1 MSDVI
6 ERPNVMQSFVERVVC
21 DPSIDVNKLEQ
32 VFALQERVA
41 DREARRRFAEAMNAL
56 QREMPQVTKDA
67 ISQNRR
73 YATYE
78 AVDAAIRPYY
88 TKHGFS
94 VSFTVHAANN
104 RIRVGCK
111 VKHVGNHEETEHEL
125 ESGPDMSGA
134 RGQAT
139 KTEVQ
144 GVGSVVT
151 YLKRYTIMA
160 AFAVALQDDETDD
173 DGEATRRDR
182 QAASAYPSGRDAI
195 NRDVPLVDSTAPKGV
210 RTDFLDSLEI
220 AMRACGSLAEVNRLI
235 AQSRTQDA
243 LAAFR
248 NGHLARL
255 NAIIGAGVAAH
266 APVASLEPAEEDVA
280 KAAADAAGWPG
291 PMPSDFRK
299 AEAPA

>member
-1 MSDVI
+1 M
-6 ERPNVMQSFVERVVC
+6 ERPNAMQSFVERVVC

-41 DREARRRFAEAMNAL
+41 DREARRQFAAAMNAL

-78 AVDAAIRPYY
+78 AVDRAIRPYY

-111 VKHVGNHEETEHEL
+111 VKHVGNHEETDYEL

-144 GVGSVVT
+144 GVGSVVS

-173 DGEATRRDR
+173 DGEPTRQVPARAERFYREAPTERDR
-182 QAASAYPSGRDAI
+182 INAETPMNGTPKRERSPDELLTGLELAMRDCPDLDAVNKLIANRHVQDMLRDYKGVHRARLDGIIAHGIGAHGPAVSEEQQAARD
-195 NRDVPLVDSTAPKGV
+195 
-210 RTDFLDSLEI
+210 
-220 AMRACGSLAEVNRLI
+220 
-235 AQSRTQDA
+235 QQ
-243 LAAFR
+243 
-248 NGHLARL
+248 
-255 NAIIGAGVAAH
+255 
-266 APVASLEPAEEDVA
+266 
-280 KAAADAAGWPG
+280 ADAAWPG
-291 PMPSDFRK
+291 EEPVSRATED
-299 AEAPA
+299 A

>member
-1 MSDVI
+1 M
-6 ERPNVMQSFVERVVC
+6 ERPNAMQSFVERVVC

-41 DREARRRFAEAMNAL
+41 DREARRQFAAAMNAL

-111 VKHVGNHEETEHEL
+111 VKHIGNHEETEHEL

-173 DGEATRRDR
+173 DGERSTRPSYREA
-182 QAASAYPSGRDAI
+182 AASMPRGERVADPAVYDA
-195 NRDVPLVDSTAPKGV
+195 PAQPTAQ
-210 RTDFLDSLEI
+210 RTDEQWITWVYKLR
-220 AMRACGSLAEVNRLI
+220 AACGVLRRRSEAEEVAERP
-235 AQSRTQDA
+235 SVTDA
-243 LAAFR
+243 LATGPEWVGKEIAAI
-248 NGHLARL
+248 LAETYKRL
-255 NAIIGAGVAAH
+255 PAEGDPALSDEALGEVEIAGVA
-266 APVASLEPAEEDVA
+266 EAEQALRE
-280 KAAADAAGWPG
+280 G
-291 PMPSDFRK
+291 
-299 AEAPA
+299 